1 MDDELL
7 RIKLNE
13 FWTKKRVKKYEEK
26 MMWLL
31 QKIGNLDQEYFMEHN
46 SHLIRFTE
54 YRLKTPESIYGKMI
68 RKNKPKDIM
77 KVEEC
82 INDLAGIRIICY
94 DVEQVYWLVRKI
106 RDNDEFEVLKVKNYI
121 RNPKDN
127 GYQSYHILIK
137 ADDIKIE
144 IQLRTVL
151 MDLWSSLDTIL
162 LYKKNKNIN
171 DEIKSNIHKFAKNSR
186 RMDRMIRKMLENVKE
201 GP

>member
-1 MDDELL
+1 MAGIRNDVVVPVPLEETVGRL
-7 RIKLNE
+7 KLNE

-121 RNPKDN
+121 RNPSVN
-127 GYQSYHILIK
+127 Y
-137 ADDIKIE
+137 
-144 IQLRTVL
+144 
-151 MDLWSSLDTIL
+151 
-162 LYKKNKNIN
+162 
-171 DEIKSNIHKFAKNSR
+171 
-186 RMDRMIRKMLENVKE
+186 
-201 GP
+201 